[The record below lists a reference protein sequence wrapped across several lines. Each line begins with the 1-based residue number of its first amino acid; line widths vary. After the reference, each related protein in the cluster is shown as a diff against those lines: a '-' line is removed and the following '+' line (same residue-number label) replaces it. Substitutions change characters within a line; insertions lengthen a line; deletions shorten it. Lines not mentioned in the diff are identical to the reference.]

1 MYLQKL
7 KRQAN
12 GQKAFTLAEVL
23 ITLAIIGVVAAVTM
37 PTLIQQYKERETVA
51 RVNQFYSMFSQ
62 AYQMAILE
70 HGTFD
75 QWGLKAWGDTIQNED
90 GSYRYSDNAIE
101 SSNKFFE
108 IMSKYLKYVSY
119 TPFTTDPISDPNGIS
134 NAYMTKEGVQ
144 LANGIA
150 IRMAW
155 INSENACKTSN
166 RCGDIYFVTDAG
178 PLSEKRADGNVYRR
192 KQTFAFMLEKDKI
205 VPPGADNNIF
215 KQYCL
220 PGNSN
225 VHCTGWVIKNKNMDY
240 LHCNDLDMN
249 KKTKC
254 K

>member
-1 MYLQKL
+1 MKQKTKQL
-7 KRQAN
+7 N
-12 GQKAFTLAEVL
+12 AFTLAEVL
-23 ITLAIIGVVAAVTM
+23 ITLGVIGVVAAVTM

-51 RVNQFYSMFSQ
+51 KVNQFYSMFSQ

-75 QWGLKAWGDTIQNED
+75 QWGLKAWGDNIKNED

-101 SSNKFFE
+101 ASNKFFE
-108 IMSKYLKYVSY
+108 IMSKYLKYVHY
-119 TPFTTDPISDPNGIS
+119 APFTSDPISDTNGVS
-134 NAYMTKEGVQ
+134 NAYMTKEGAQ
-144 LANGIA
+144 LANGIV

-155 INSENACKTSN
+155 INTKSACETSN

-178 PLSEKRADGNVYRR
+178 PLSEKRDDGKVYRR
-192 KQTFAFMLEKDKI
+192 KQAFAFMLQKDKI
-205 VPPGADNNIF
+205 VPPGLDNAIF

-225 VHCTGWVIKNKNMDY
+225 IHCTGWVIRNKNMDY
-240 LHCNDLDMN
+240 LHCKDLDMYT
-249 KKTKC
+249 KTKC